1 MKNSDNLVVV
11 PLKSSD
17 QEYSNVIKRFHDET
31 SLRNMEIVRVRNA
44 FLAKADKNVLD
55 YVRFTIIIKIT

>member
-44 FLAKADKNVLD
+44 FLAKTDENVLD
-55 YVRFTIIIKIT
+55 YVRFTIIMIIT

>member
-44 FLAKADKNVLD
+44 FLAKTDENVLD
-55 YVRFTIIIKIT
+55 YVRFTIIIIIP

>member
-44 FLAKADKNVLD
+44 FLAKTDENVLD
-55 YVRFTIIIKIT
+55 YVRFTIIIIIT